1 MNLHATKC
9 GQLQLVHLRVLLQG
23 DNITLTS
30 NVYATSR
37 ELLRQGRIAMA
48 DAVGPACFDLPHY
61 RLKNPDINFLTDEQ
75 LWTHYVQVSAPSD
88 MHADRC
94 GLCPDLQTEGWCMC
108 CLQDGQFEGRT
119 FRWAPCPFSF
129 VVGYSLVG

>member
-1 MNLHATKC
+1 M
-9 GQLQLVHLRVLLQG
+9 LLQG

-48 DAVGPACFDLPHY
+48 DVVGPSCFDLPYY

-75 LWTHYVQVSAPSD
+75 LWTHYVQVSAPYD
-88 MHADRC
+88 VRADTC
-94 GLCPDLQTEGWCMC
+94 
-108 CLQDGQFEGRT
+108 
-119 FRWAPCPFSF
+119 AS
-129 VVGYSLVG
+129 

>member
-1 MNLHATKC
+1 M
-9 GQLQLVHLRVLLQG
+9 LLQG

-48 DAVGPACFDLPHY
+48 DVVGPSCFDLPYY

-75 LWTHYVQVSAPSD
+75 LWTHYVQVSAPCD
-88 MHADRC
+88 MHAGRC
-94 GLCPDLQTEGWCMC
+94 
-108 CLQDGQFEGRT
+108 
-119 FRWAPCPFSF
+119 AI
-129 VVGYSLVG
+129 